1 MQYQTQTYRGCAQGW
16 VNVGRPKDKD
26 DALALVK
33 YINRVQHTFIHRIHV
48 LPVELFPIKSA
59 LLHKN

>member
-1 MQYQTQTYRGCAQGW
+1 MIWIIVC
-16 VNVGRPKDKD
+16 KDKA